1 MLTGM
6 MKKLRVRTARW
17 GCIAGFFILAG
28 SGHGAPDAPVTREQ
42 LQLLQ
47 QQNELMQQQLQKQ
60 QQLIDSLTHKVA
72 EIQTVNVRRDQEL
85 SDLKTEVKPGGETA
99 PEAGRPL
106 HFGKVDITGEGGLA
120 FFHSESKGTTPNAEF
135 RIDEAKIFLEAPIWK
150 NVYFFTELNLTTRE
164 EEDLN
169 LRVGEL
175 YLDFENVSQLWDR
188 ERMLN
193 LRVGRFYIP
202 FGEEYQYR
210 FAIDNPLISHSLSD
224 IWGVD
229 EGVEAY
235 GTLGRVQYV
244 VAVQNGGDATSRDFN
259 ADKAVA
265 GRVGYDPTKW
275 LHLSVSGMRT
285 GDLDAA
291 NDGISALWFGNG
303 WIRSIGS
310 GNTTRFHAN
319 LAEGDVRVTLP
330 YFLLRAAGGYIDYE
344 DNDPAGS
351 NHRDVYYYYVEGV
364 KDITRKFYGAARF
377 SQILAPG
384 GFPIVGNGNM
394 GHFFFGPVLTTD
406 YWRLSLGLGYR
417 FSPNLLIKGEY
428 SFNQGRTLGGEKRT
442 QENVFA
448 LEAAFRF

>member
-1 MLTGM
+1 M
-6 MKKLRVRTARW
+6 MKEIAARTARW
-17 GCIAGFFILAG
+17 GCVASFFILAG
-28 SGHGAPDAPVTREQ
+28 TGLGAADAPVTGEQ
-42 LQLLQ
+42 FRLLQ
-47 QQNELMQQQLQKQ
+47 QQNELLQQQLHKQ
-60 QQLIDSLTHKVA
+60 QELIDSLSHQVS
-72 EIQTVNVRRDQEL
+72 EIQSVNVRRDQEL
-85 SDLKTEVKPGGETA
+85 SDLKTDKKPDGEAA
-99 PEAGRPL
+99 PEIVRPL
-106 HFGKVDITGEGGLA
+106 HIGKVDITAEGGLA
-120 FFHSESKGTTPNAEF
+120 FFHSESKGSTPNAEF
-135 RIDEAKIFLEAPIWK
+135 RIDEAKVFLEAPVWK
-150 NVYFFTELNLTTRE
+150 DVYFFTELNLATRE
-164 EEDLN
+164 SEDLN

-188 ERMLN
+188 ERLLN
-193 LRVGRFYIP
+193 FRIGRFYIP
-202 FGEEYQYR
+202 FGEEYQTR

-235 GTLGRVQYV
+235 GALGRAQYV
-244 VAVQNGGDATSRDFN
+244 LAVQNGGNATSRDFN
-259 ADKAVA
+259 ADKAVV
-265 GRVGYDPTKW
+265 GRVGYDPAKW

-291 NDGISALWFGNG
+291 NDGLSELWFGNG

-330 YFLLRAAGGYIDYE
+330 HFVLRAAGGYIDYE
-344 DNDPAGS
+344 DNDVAGS

-394 GHFFFGPVLTTD
+394 GAYFFGPALTTD
-406 YWRLSLGLGYR
+406 YWRLSLGLGYH

-428 SFNQGRTLGGEKRT
+428 SFNQGIELGGEKRT
-442 QENVFA
+442 HENVFA